1 MGGIIVAIIIGGC
14 AGWLAGKMM
23 KSKSEGIVWN
33 IILGIVGGFVG
44 SWLFD
49 ILGFGGTD
57 GSLIGAIITGT
68 VGAVLLIFL
77 NRKLFKR

>member
-1 MGGIIVAIIIGGC
+1 MDVIVAIIIGGA

-23 KSKSEGIVWN
+23 KSKSEGVVWN

-44 SWLFD
+44 SWLFG
-49 ILGFGGTD
+49 ILGLGGDGGSWT
-57 GSLIGAIITGT
+57 GSLISGT

>member
-1 MGGIIVAIIIGGC
+1 MDIIIAIIIGGC

-33 IILGIVGGFVG
+33 IILGIVGGFFG
-44 SWLFD
+44 SWLFGF
-49 ILGFGGTD
+49 LGLGGD
-57 GSLIGAIITGT
+57 DPSMIGSLITGT
-68 VGAVLLIFL
+68 VGAVLLIFI

>member
-1 MGGIIVAIIIGGC
+1 MDIIISIIIGAA

-44 SWLFD
+44 SWLFGL
-49 ILGFGGTD
+49 LGFGGEG
-57 GSLIGAIITGT
+57 GSLIGSLITGT
-68 VGAVLLIFL
+68 LGAVLLIFL

>member
-1 MGGIIVAIIIGGC
+1 MDIIIAIIIGGA

-23 KSKSEGIVWN
+23 KSKSEGVVWN

-44 SWLFD
+44 SWLFGL
-49 ILGFGGTD
+49 LGFGGE
-57 GSLIGAIITGT
+57 GQSWLGAIITGT
-68 VGAVLLIFL
+68 IGAVLLIFL